1 MLYAF
6 IEQVI
11 RSEKNCDV
19 RRVVWCE
26 GLVLFVCVCLFFSVL
41 EENKKGILLPEYE
54 RHKQLWESRLGCT

>member
-19 RRVVWCE
+19 QRVVWCE
-26 GLVLFVCVCLFFSVL
+26 GLVLFVFVFSVL
-41 EENKKGILLPEYE
+41 EENKKGILLPECE

>member
-19 RRVVWCE
+19 QRVVWCE
-26 GLVLFVCVCLFFSVL
+26 GLVLFVFVCFFSFRG
-41 EENKKGILLPEYE
+41 EQE
-54 RHKQLWESRLGCT
+54 RDFAS